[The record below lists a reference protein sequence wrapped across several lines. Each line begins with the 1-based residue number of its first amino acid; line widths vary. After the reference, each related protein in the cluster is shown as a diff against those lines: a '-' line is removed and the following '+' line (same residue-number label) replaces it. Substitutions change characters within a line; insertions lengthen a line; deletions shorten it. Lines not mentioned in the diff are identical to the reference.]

1 MTLIAAFVGR
11 ANEYLRAGTR
21 FRRRVVRRR
30 KLQGSGEP
38 EARFLFD
45 RLRCAI
51 KCLQAEAD
59 RLGAVQ

>member
-11 ANEYLRAGTR
+11 ANECLRVGTR
-21 FRRRVVRRR
+21 FRRRVARRR
-30 KLQGSGEP
+30 ALRGSGEP

-45 RLRCAI
+45 RLRCAV
-51 KCLQAEAD
+51 KRLQAEAD